1 MARRQ
6 PIKRE
11 FTQQPA
17 TVTQDNFAVNDENH
31 INQDQPTSTG
41 NTILI
46 DDSSDVTMTDSLVDE
61 GYQTGQG
68 NQKPSK
74 S

>member
-6 PIKRE
+6 PVKRE
-11 FTQQPA
+11 VTQQPA
-17 TVTQDNFAVNDENH
+17 TVTQDSFAASGENH
-31 INQDQPTSTG
+31 IQQDQPISTG
-41 NTILI
+41 KTILI

-68 NQKPSK
+68 NQKPC
-74 S
+74 